1 MVEVPEMQ
9 NVTADGPYPNS
20 DMRGL
25 TKMERLQVRDFPGHV
40 CRRVETAFQ
49 RQGPAAACATLAH
62 YQAHGKAILL
72 DEPSAKR
79 MGELVSA
86 MTKSSNPERFFQSE
100 VKPWLLRLT
109 PHAR

>member
-1 MVEVPEMQ
+1 
-9 NVTADGPYPNS
+9 
-20 DMRGL
+20 
-25 TKMERLQVRDFPGHV
+25 
-40 CRRVETAFQ
+40 VETAFQ